1 MPGKVSRCKEP
12 RPNLHDEMKTSKMM
26 ISKMTALHSRVHRL
40 FLVLCFVSFFALLTT
55 GCSHAPQDSRSASSN
70 GEWHDFKGTWTAAG
84 SRSIM
89 PFGGN
94 RRTAISILKGS
105 LVLAGPSRPYVG
117 FRAEAFVFNDTAT
130 GMVGRA
136 VWTDEHGDQAFSELR
151 GEGTADNNKITGTF
165 VGGTGRYAGAQGTYE
180 FSWRFVLENEDGVVE
195 GQSMDLKGRVRAGGQ
210 QTGSGQGG
218 LL

>member
-1 MPGKVSRCKEP
+1 
-12 RPNLHDEMKTSKMM
+12 MKNDHENDIKMT
-26 ISKMTALHSRVHRL
+26 ISKMTALYRRVHRL
-40 FLVLCFVSFFALLTT
+40 FLVLCLVSLFGVSFFGLLT
-55 GCSHAPQDSRSASSN
+55 GCSHAPQSSQPASSS
-70 GEWHDFKGTWTAAG
+70 GEWHEFKGTWTAAG
-84 SRSIM
+84 SRNIM
-89 PFGGN
+89 PFGGD
-94 RRTAISILKGS
+94 RRAAMSILNGS
-105 LVLAGPSRPYVG
+105 LVLAGSSRPYVG

-151 GEGTADNNKITGTF
+151 GEGNADNNKITGTF

-210 QTGSGQGG
+210 QTGSDQGG
-218 LL
+218 QL

>member
-1 MPGKVSRCKEP
+1 M
-12 RPNLHDEMKTSKMM
+12 T
-26 ISKMTALHSRVHRL
+26 ISKMTALHRRVHRL
-40 FLVLCFVSFFALLTT
+40 FLVLWFASFFGLLTT
-55 GCSHAPQDSRSASSN
+55 GCSHAPQDSQSASSA

-94 RRTAISILKGS
+94 RRTAISSFNGS
-105 LVLAGPSRPYVG
+105 LVLAGASRPNVG
-117 FRAEAFVFNDTAT
+117 FRAEAFVLSDTAT
-130 GMVGRA
+130 GMIGRA

-151 GEGTADNNKITGTF
+151 GEGNADNNKITGTF
-165 VGGTGRYAGAQGTYE
+165 VGGTGRYAGANGTYE

-195 GQSMDLKGRVRAGGQ
+195 GQSMGLKGRVRAGSQ
-210 QTGSGQGG
+210 QTGSEQGG

>member
-1 MPGKVSRCKEP
+1 M
-12 RPNLHDEMKTSKMM
+12 TT
-26 ISKMTALHSRVHRL
+26 SKMTALHRRVHR
-40 FLVLCFVSFFALLTT
+40 FLLGLCFVSFFGLLTT
-55 GCSHAPQDSRSASSN
+55 GCSHAAQDSRSALSA

-89 PFGGN
+89 PFGGD
-94 RRTAISILKGS
+94 RRTVISILNGS
-105 LVLAGPSRPYVG
+105 LVLAGSSRPNAG

-151 GEGTADNNKITGTF
+151 GEGTADNNTITGTF
-165 VGGTGRYAGAQGTYE
+165 VGGTGRYAGANGTYE

-195 GQSMDLKGRVRAGGQ
+195 GQSMGLKGRIRAGSQ